1 MLGEDE
7 ELTAALCAA
16 RTGDDAA
23 FRTLFRAL
31 HPRLLGYVR
40 TIVADPDA
48 EDVAAETWLHIARD
62 LHRFDGDAD
71 RFRGWTTRIARNRAL
86 DHLRSRARRPADP
99 LDETALGEMPSR
111 ADTAEEAIAALGT
124 TDTFALVG
132 RLPREQA
139 EAVVLRTVLGLDT
152 ARAAGV
158 LGRRPGAVRTAAHR
172 GLRRL
177 AELLDARHPVPGA
190 GPVAAGAVAAPVR
203 RVAEYIQPTGERN
216 RAPGERSHPHG
227 ERSHEPV
234 AVAEQR
240 RRAPRASP
248 VEHLIGP
255 VPAGYRTA
263 PAYAPH
269 PTDHPGHAPPSHP
282 ARPPHPPLPEQRRP
296 PAAESGT
303 RGHAART
310 EPSHGPTGESRPE
323 NTTCP
328 S

>member
-40 TIVADPDA
+40 SIVAEPDA
-48 EDVAAETWLHIARD
+48 EDVTAEAWLHIARD

-99 LDETALGEMPSR
+99 LDEVALGEMPSR
-111 ADTAEEAIAALGT
+111 ADTAEEAIVALGT
-124 TDTFALVG
+124 TDAFALVG

-139 EAVVLRTVLGLDT
+139 EAVVLRSVLGLDA

-177 AELLDARHPVPGA
+177 AELLDGRRPAQASGPGHAVPDTQARRQGEH
-190 GPVAAGAVAAPVR
+190 
-203 RVAEYIQPTGERN
+203 IQPTGERA
-216 RAPGERSHPHG
+216 RASGERSHAQG
-227 ERSHEPV
+227 ERSHTPIP
-234 AVAEQR
+234 AAEQR
-240 RRAPRASP
+240 RRTARGAPAEP
-248 VEHLIGP
+248 LVGP
-255 VPAGYRTA
+255 IPAGRRAA
-263 PAYAPH
+263 PVLAQRA
-269 PTDHPGHAPPSHP
+269 TSRPGHAPAPH
-282 ARPPHPPLPEQRRP
+282 PPHPPHAVLPEQRSHP
-296 PAAESGT
+296 PGEGGVRGQTVPRDAA
-303 RGHAART
+303 
-310 EPSHGPTGESRPE
+310 PTATDESRPE

>member
-40 TIVADPDA
+40 TIVAEPDA
-48 EDVAAETWLHIARD
+48 EDVTAEAWLHIARD
-62 LHRFDGDAD
+62 LDRFDGDAD
-71 RFRGWTTRIARNRAL
+71 RFRGWATRIARNRAL

-99 LDETALGEMPSR
+99 LDEVALCEMPSR
-111 ADTAEEAIAALGT
+111 ADTAEEAIMALGT
-124 TDTFALVG
+124 TDAIALVR

-139 EAVVLRTVLGLDT
+139 EAVVLRSVMGLDA

-177 AELLDARHPVPGA
+177 AELLDRPHQATGVA
-190 GPVAAGAVAAPVR
+190 VGPVAAPAHRSG
-203 RVAEYIQPTGERN
+203 EYIQPAGERA
-216 RAPGERSHPHG
+216 RAPGERSHLGG
-227 ERSHEPV
+227 ERSHVPV
-234 AVAEQR
+234 VVAEQR
-240 RRAPRASP
+240 RYAPRARPAEVPLS
-248 VEHLIGP
+248 P
-255 VPAGYRTA
+255 VPAGHHLA
-263 PAYAPH
+263 PAHASRPAAH
-269 PTDHPGHAPPSHP
+269 AVHAPPQ
-282 ARPPHPPLPEQRRP
+282 PPPPPLPEQRSP
-296 PAAESGT
+296 PPAESGA
-303 RGHAART
+303 RGHTPRSGPRPAA
-310 EPSHGPTGESRPE
+310 GDSRPE